1 LEVFDRGEKKMITKE
16 AETLTQQR
24 LLEILEKA
32 YRRGAEEADTKKLV
46 EEIATSLKPYVKPVS
61 K

>member
-1 LEVFDRGEKKMITKE
+1 MITKE

-32 YRRGAEEADTKKLV
+32 YRRGGEEADTKKLV
-46 EEIATSLKPYVKPVS
+46 EEIAASLKPYVKPS